1 MHRNTY
7 INAPLI
13 INKFYQC
20 KTNLNIFFAGQICGV
35 EGYVE
40 SICSGLLV
48 GIFASQRLLNKTLY
62 NLPETTACGALLHY
76 VSQSEWRNF
85 KPTKFSFGLLP
96 EVEANAKKRRKLK
109 KKEKKELKAKVALES
124 LAKWITK
131 AEI

>member
-1 MHRNTY
+1 
-7 INAPLI
+7 LI

-20 KTNLNIFFAGQICGV
+20 KTNPNIFFAGQVCGV

-48 GIFASQRLLNKTLY
+48 GIFASQRLLSQPLY
-62 NLPETTACGALLHY
+62 SLPENTACGALVHY
-76 VSQSEWRNF
+76 VSQSDWKNF
-85 KPTKFSFGLLP
+85 KPTKFTFGLLP
-96 EVEANAKKRRKLK
+96 EVETDAKKRRKLR

-124 LAKWITK
+124 LAKWITR